1 MDFKKELDN
10 KIDHFIKQDPDS
22 SLSLEI
28 IQASLKRMQQVDP
41 DVLSCLDYLMAASD
55 YQEFIGLMLDFK
67 EATQWQ
73 NDE

>member
-1 MDFKKELDN
+1 
-10 KIDHFIKQDPDS
+10 
-22 SLSLEI
+22 
-28 IQASLKRMQQVDP
+28 MQQVDP